1 MQVRVHGRTPTLDRH
16 DGTKGKKIPHPC
28 NACFLDNICMFRI
41 ELRGLDGCGHFQTY
55 MFLLE
60 KKSHV

>member
-28 NACFLDNICMFRI
+28 NACFLDNLCMFRI
-41 ELRGLDGCGHFQTY
+41 ELTGLDGCGHF
-55 MFLLE
+55 
-60 KKSHV
+60 